1 MNIQLYFLRVRNVWK
16 QIYRFFERRWKRNAL
31 WSTVI
36 IIFFVTGLGLGKAWA
51 SEPPSARLSVRE
63 PERVLSGTQ
72 RLQRDRSDWVSATS
86 TTTTT
91 LPVIRKSRS
100 TETKSAVKLP
110 PPKQVNYV
118 APQGDWVAQC
128 HSWAAQAGIE
138 LPPAA
143 ITLIG
148 RESKCN
154 PNAQNPTSS
163 ACGIAQN
170 IRGCNSEGYGYD
182 PIQQLK
188 WFHSYCF
195 GRYGSFEAALEH
207 SFSTGWY

>member
-16 QIYRFFERRWKRNAL
+16 QIFEFFERRWKRNLL
-31 WSTVI
+31 WTFLLAT
-36 IIFFVTGLGLGKAWA
+36 FFVLGMWVSAAWA
-51 SEPPSARLSVRE
+51 SEAPSGHVSVRE
-63 PERVLSGTQ
+63 PDRVLTASQ
-72 RLQRDRSDWVSATS
+72 RYIRERGDWVSV

-91 LPVIRKSRS
+91 TTTRPPVKAAPVRKSVAA
-100 TETKSAVKLP
+100 ETPSGAQQSLP
-110 PPKQVNYV
+110 S
-118 APQGDWVAQC
+118 GDWVAQC

>member
-1 MNIQLYFLRVRNVWK
+1 MNIQAFFLGVRNVWK
-16 QIYRFFERRWKRNAL
+16 QVFRFFERRWKRNLL
-31 WSTVI
+31 WTTLL
-36 IIFFVTGLGLGKAWA
+36 IIFFVLGMWVQAAWA
-51 SEPPSARLSVRE
+51 SERPSVRLSVRE
-63 PERVLSGTQ
+63 INYELTPIS
-72 RLQRDRSDWVSATS
+72 RLQRERSDWVSS

-91 LPVIRKSRS
+91 TTTTTKPAPPKAVQSGS
-100 TETKSAVKLP
+100 TTTLP
-110 PPKQVNYV
+110 PVKQ

-128 HSWAAQAGIE
+128 HAWAAQAGIE

-148 RESKCN
+148 RESSCN
-154 PNAQNPTSS
+154 PNAQNPHSS

-182 PIQQLK
+182 PVQQLK

-195 GRYGSFEAALEH
+195 GRYGSFEAALDH
-207 SFSTGWY
+207 SYSKGWY